1 MKNCI
6 PIQIER
12 IDGTSDL
19 IDLDVKKIFN
29 AGWAGRD
36 QAAVQHHIDELCAI
50 GVPAPKHVPT
60 LFALGN
66 HMLTSS
72 ETIQVHGQET
82 SGEIEYVLFWHKGE
96 IFVTV
101 GSDHTDRRLEKHSIP
116 KSKNLCLNV
125 MAAKAWPYDEVKD
138 HFDQL
143 VLECIVSREGMP
155 DSAYQIGTA
164 GELIGPDYWITDM
177 EKRFGTLE
185 DGLVFFSGT
194 IGTIEGLVT
203 GDGYSY
209 QMVDRELDRS
219 IEHSYSCE
227 VLTGAIEEY

>member
-6 PIQIER
+6 PVQIER
-12 IDGTSDL
+12 INGESDL
-19 IDLDVKKIFN
+19 ISLDVKRIFN

-66 HMLTSS
+66 HMLTIS

-82 SGEIEYVLFWHKGE
+82 SGEIEYVLFWHEGE

-125 MAAKAWPYDEVKD
+125 MAPKAWPYEEVKD

-143 VLECIVSREGMP
+143 VLECTVSREGLA

-164 GELIGPDYWITDM
+164 GQLIGPDYWIADM
-177 EKRFGTLE
+177 KKRFGSLE

-209 QMVDRELDRS
+209 KMVDRKLDRS